1 MGASI
6 AFGFLL
12 LVLSAILVWHHKHV
26 WDQARVSS
34 PGARDKEFARRQY
47 RRRTQTS
54 ALIGFVGAAISLQPW
69 ISSAVVATYYV
80 TGLILAV
87 LWILLLGI
95 ADMVSSL
102 AHFQR
107 ARRRQVAEQAAT
119 QALLRREIDRR
130 RARGGGTA
138 PAEDGGAVQQDRDG
152 ERKHAGG
159 LGDRDGADGTSTP
172 PPRPDI
178 ENDKDPT

>member
-34 PGARDKEFARRQY
+34 PSARDKDFARRQY

-54 ALIGFVGAAISLQPW
+54 AMIGFVGAAISIQPW
-69 ISSAVVATYYV
+69 ISNAVVATYYV

-95 ADMVSSL
+95 ADMVSSF

-107 ARRRQVAEQAAT
+107 ARRRQLAEQAAT
-119 QALLRREIDRR
+119 QALLQREIDRR
-130 RARGGGTA
+130 RARAGGTA
-138 PAEDGGAVQQDRDG
+138 PADNADTEQEKRHGG
-152 ERKHAGG
+152 KNHAGG
-159 LGDRDGADGTSTP
+159 SENLSGQDDRPAPHP
-172 PPRPDI
+172 PPDI